1 MDEEN
6 DTDFQA
12 DSDEESVI
20 AEEAEDIV
28 DPEELQ
34 IPDQAKAGS
43 KLIRPSGKEFSLKK
57 TPIKSRKSPKKTK
70 PTVST
75 PKKKAASTPKKNK
88 RVSTA
93 TPGSVTRKAQTPFT
107 PTISNGIKARE
118 AQMNM
123 QQYGSAV
130 AAAAFID
137 LTADSGDD
145 SPLIGTHPLP
155 PSPRQTGDEE
165 AI

>member
-12 DSDEESVI
+12 DSDEESI
-20 AEEAEDIV
+20 AAEEVEDIV

-34 IPDQAKAGS
+34 IPDQPKTAS

-57 TPIKSRKSPKKTK
+57 TPTKPRKSPKKTK
-70 PTVST
+70 STVST

-93 TPGSVTRKAQTPFT
+93 TPGSITRKAQTLFT
-107 PTISNGIKARE
+107 PTISNGRKARE

-123 QQYGSAV
+123 QQYGSAA

-145 SPLIGTHPLP
+145 VPLVGVHPMP
-155 PSPRQTGDEE
+155 PSPQQIEDEE
-165 AI
+165 VI